1 MATMSLSE
9 RIKQES
15 AKLDELMAKKAD
27 LDRKIKKSQE
37 KLEKYRLVQ
46 NNEKFSAIE
55 KATQGTGVSM
65 DELLAALQSGDLIGL
80 QERIEAERAKAEAE
94 ENEDEL
100 EGEDGESGQETY

>member
-9 RIKQES
+9 KIKQES

-37 KLEKYRLVQ
+37 RLEKYRLVQ

-55 KATQGTGVSM
+55 KAMQGTGVSVEDM
-65 DELLAALQSGDLIGL
+65 LAALQSGDLISL
-80 QERIEAERAKAEAE
+80 QERIEAERAKAEME
-94 ENEDEL
+94 KNEDKE
-100 EGEDGESGQETY
+100 EPDGEDEEMR